1 MDSWTNADSLRNES
15 WRSAGEERK
24 QIDEDGK
31 PERKE
36 SDLAGRTSCLDIS
49 FRDFLHR
56 KAFHRLDETG
66 DLSTSDQP
74 QLLGAQNVLLG
85 GMAGALDD

>member
-36 SDLAGRTSCLDIS
+36 SDLAGRTSRRNWATLVPW
-49 FRDFLHR
+49 L
-56 KAFHRLDETG
+56 
-66 DLSTSDQP
+66 
-74 QLLGAQNVLLG
+74 VLCKIVEI
-85 GMAGALDD
+85 ATERQVFS